1 MVAMKNNGF
10 TLLEIIIV
18 LTLVTLVLGL
28 STVYFAGYLPSVKL
42 DATGREMAALIR
54 QARSQALLKMETQSV
69 MIDLD
74 DRSYGLG
81 TEATKNIPASVL
93 VTVLDPFYGELRQGK
108 FPLVFHPVGGGEGRT
123 IILSAGK
130 KKIRIDLDPITGAV
144 KSRYQ

>member
-1 MVAMKNNGF
+1 MKKNGF

-18 LTLVTLVLGL
+18 LTLVTLILGL
-28 STVYFAGYLPSVKL
+28 STIYFAGYLPSVKL

-54 QARSQALLKMETQSV
+54 HARSLALMKMETQGV

-74 DRSYGLG
+74 NRSYGLE
-81 TEATKNIPASVL
+81 TEVAKDIPASVL

-108 FPLVFHPVGGGEGRT
+108 FSLLFHPVGGGEGRT
-123 IILSAGK
+123 IMLSAGK

-144 KSRYQ
+144 KSNYQ